1 MGNTC
6 VGPSSMGKNG
16 FFHSVSTALWKA
28 RPEGE
33 ALPPAATNGANADR
47 QHRPHRPPPPPPD
60 VPLTVQSMRQAPEP
74 VKIASSTATARPA
87 EVARPAPPPKPAAA
101 AEKDEP
107 SKSSAEYSHDSTS
120 SNSGES
126 ASRPQPH
133 THRPKVPPVKRV
145 SSAGLLVGSVLK
157 RKTESVKEKYSLG
170 RRLGQGQFGT
180 TYLCVERSTGKEYA
194 CKSILKRKLVTDDD
208 VEDVRREIQIMYHLA
223 GHPNVI
229 SIRGAY
235 EDAVAVHL
243 VMELCAGGEL
253 FDRIVQKGHYTER
266 KAAELARVIVGVV
279 EVCHS
284 MGVMHRDLKPEN
296 FLFVDQTEEA
306 ALKTIDFGLSVFFRP
321 DQIFTDVVGSPYYV
335 APEVLKKKYG
345 PEADV
350 WSAGVIIYILLCG
363 VPPFWAENEQGIFEE
378 VLHGKL
384 DFQSDPWPSISEGA
398 KDLVR
403 RMLLRDPKKRLTAH
417 EVLRHP
423 WVQVGGLAPDKPLD
437 SAVLSRMKQ
446 FSAMNK
452 LKKMA
457 LRVIAENLSEDEI
470 AGLKE
475 MFKMID
481 SDNSGQIT
489 YEELKVGLKKVG
501 ANLQESE
508 IHALMKAADVDNSG
522 TIDYGE
528 FIAATLHLNK
538 VEREDHLFAAFQYF
552 DKDGSGYITPDE
564 LQLACEEFGLGDD
577 SVHLDDMIREVDQ
590 DNDGRIDYNEFV
602 AMMQKPTLGLP
613 KKSGA
618 GLQNSFSIGFRE
630 ALRMS

>member
-1 MGNTC
+1 
-6 VGPSSMGKNG
+6 
-16 FFHSVSTALWKA
+16 
-28 RPEGE
+28 
-33 ALPPAATNGANADR
+33 
-47 QHRPHRPPPPPPD
+47 
-60 VPLTVQSMRQAPEP
+60 
-74 VKIASSTATARPA
+74 
-87 EVARPAPPPKPAAA
+87 
-101 AEKDEP
+101 
-107 SKSSAEYSHDSTS
+107 
-120 SNSGES
+120 
-126 ASRPQPH
+126 
-133 THRPKVPPVKRV
+133 
-145 SSAGLLVGSVLK
+145 
-157 RKTESVKEKYSLG
+157 
-170 RRLGQGQFGT
+170 
-180 TYLCVERSTGKEYA
+180 
-194 CKSILKRKLVTDDD
+194 
-208 VEDVRREIQIMYHLA
+208 MYHLA

-321 DQIFTDVVGSPYYV
+321 GQIFTDVVGSPYYV

-384 DFQSDPWPSISEGA
+384 DFESDPWPSISEGA

-508 IHALMKAADVDNSG
+508 IYALMQAADVDKSG

-564 LQLACEEFGLGDD
+564 LQLACEEFGLGSDD
-577 SVHLDDMIREVDQ
+577 LSLDNMIREVDQ
-590 DNDGRIDYNEFV
+590 DNVSHTF
-602 AMMQKPTLGLP
+602 PPFFFLLFS
-613 KKSGA
+613 SGC
-618 GLQNSFSIGFRE
+618 SD
-630 ALRMS
+630 